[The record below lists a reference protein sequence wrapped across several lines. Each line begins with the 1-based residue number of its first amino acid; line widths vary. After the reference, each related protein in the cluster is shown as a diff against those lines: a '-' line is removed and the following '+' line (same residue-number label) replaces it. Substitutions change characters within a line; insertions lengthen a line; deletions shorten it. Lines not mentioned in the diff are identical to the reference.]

1 MNTIKEC
8 LEKEFD
14 LMVTEGYDHKLHADN
29 DFIIALVV
37 PPHEGNKYHYL
48 VRFSTIASFDRWA
61 NSRAI
66 EKEFNTTTE
75 VVEYLKNSKLDIYI
89 RGYLNISLKN
99 MNILKKNLNPLEDIN
114 FL

>member
-14 LMVTEGYDHKLHADN
+14 LLVTEGDHKLHGDN
-29 DFIIALVV
+29 DEIIALVV
-37 PPHEGNKYHYL
+37 SPHEGNKYHYL

-75 VVEYLKNSKLDIYI
+75 VVEYLKNSKLEIYKKLLKYLTNEYEYLEKEFKPF
-89 RGYLNISLKN
+89 RGY
-99 MNILKKNLNPLEDIN
+99 
-114 FL
+114 